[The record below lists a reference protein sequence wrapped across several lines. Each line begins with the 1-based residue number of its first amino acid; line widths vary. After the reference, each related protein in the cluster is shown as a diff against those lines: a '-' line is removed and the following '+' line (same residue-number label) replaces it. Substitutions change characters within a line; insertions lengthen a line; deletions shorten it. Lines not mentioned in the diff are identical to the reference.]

1 MCAAGCCPHKRQSW
15 HVEKRYVKI
24 LRDLRENFEPDGI
37 LGSRS
42 GYCDLKGFQ
51 VDLSAAMSSSPVYM
65 FLDRK
70 IIRLCLENPLL
81 AVGMKI

>member
-1 MCAAGCCPHKRQSW
+1 MN
-15 HVEKRYVKI
+15 V
-24 LRDLRENFEPDGI
+24 LRDLRENLEPGGI
-37 LGSRS
+37 LRSRS

-51 VDLSAAMSSSPVYM
+51 VDLSAGINCSTVSV

-70 IIRLCLENPLL
+70 IIRKYFFENPLL